1 MMELLWRMVQ
11 KVNGYGDGV
20 GSRNKEGKDKGGKGL
35 GYKGMFCTHF
45 PLHLFTLFYMVV
57 HGM

>member
-1 MMELLWRMVQ
+1 MVQ

-35 GYKGMFCTHF
+35 GYKGMLCTHF
-45 PLHLFTLFYMVV
+45 HLFTLFYMVE
-57 HGM
+57 HNM

>member
-1 MMELLWRMVQ
+1 MMEHLWRMVQ

-35 GYKGMFCTHF
+35 GYKGMLCTHF
-45 PLHLFTLFYMVV
+45 PLHLFTFILFAKF
-57 HGM
+57 